1 MQTRTRIQT
10 ANHFLTLL
18 CGTLLSDTLVE
29 NCSVHSRAALLW
41 NTLAGHSG
49 GTLSWDAFVESLW
62 GTLAAAF
69 FTTCQGLQSP
79 LLQGMFVV
87 LATYHDDLEVPAGVV
102 IMRKERFQ
110 ELRNKGVS
118 LPHLADYIRLRMMQG
133 DGGWLL
139 DVNVLWLRPPP
150 KQTEELNF
158 HMFSSLRARPG
169 STWQGK
175 LAEFRKWSTQYLA
188 MPGDE
193 LFVATPFYAPASS
206 LWPAELVRKMELH
219 FNDSGSL
226 AFKCCLP
233 CRNHAPLTRGV

>member
-1 MQTRTRIQT
+1 
-10 ANHFLTLL
+10 
-18 CGTLLSDTLVE
+18 
-29 NCSVHSRAALLW
+29 
-41 NTLAGHSG
+41 
-49 GTLSWDAFVESLW
+49 
-62 GTLAAAF
+62 
-69 FTTCQGLQSP
+69 
-79 LLQGMFVV
+79 MFVV

-219 FNDSGSL
+219 FNDSGFGDYNGIMQLSQEL
-226 AFKCCLP
+226 LSKHGLEQSVSPWSAFC
-233 CRNHAPLTRGV
+233 PLHYWSSSPLKKRKESEGEATRILEDPATFGVAAFWQSIRTEKSQFQVAEQGSTWRFL